1 MNELDEKLH
10 KKIKDKLTFYTNRC
24 MNIKEPHKTMLLDEM
39 GRKALRVYFKKFSQ
53 EEGIKDDAKVLSIIE
68 TYLYMCRVRR

>member
-39 GRKALRVYFKKFSQ
+39 GRKALRVYFKKYSQ
-53 EEGIKDDAKVLSIIE
+53 E
-68 TYLYMCRVRR
+68 